1 MRLQQHGN
9 EFLQLLSFFSRKL
22 TPTQTKYSAY
32 DRELLAIYAAIKHF
46 RYILEGNFHVITDY
60 KPLVYAFKRK
70 SDQRQTSQLY
80 VAKTIYLF
88 FISEFTI
95 DVRHVSDAENIVAD
109 ALSCVTIVKPI
120 TDMQKIAE
128 AQASDNELQ
137 QSYINIFE
145 AQKIYLIG
153 NSTQH
158 LL

>member
-1 MRLQQHGN
+1 
-9 EFLQLLSFFSRKL
+9 
-22 TPTQTKYSAY
+22 
-32 DRELLAIYAAIKHF
+32 
-46 RYILEGNFHVITDY
+46 
-60 KPLVYAFKRK
+60 VYAFKRK